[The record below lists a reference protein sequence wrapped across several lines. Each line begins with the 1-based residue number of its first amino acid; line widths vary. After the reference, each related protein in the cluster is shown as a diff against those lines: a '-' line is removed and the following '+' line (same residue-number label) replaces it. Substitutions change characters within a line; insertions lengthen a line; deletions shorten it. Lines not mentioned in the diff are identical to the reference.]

1 MEIAMMKT
9 ILQHVT
15 MMVETIVLM
24 KDTNIVIFVNARIQ
38 ISSERKSVKNLNGL
52 EIIIV
57 MMETIMKSVILM
69 EEIVVLIQNISIAQF
84 VNAKKDKRNVRSH
97 HG

>member
-1 MEIAMMKT
+1 MKT

-15 MMVETIVLM
+15 MMVETVAPM
-24 KDTNIVIFVNARIQ
+24 KDTNIVTFVNARIQ

-57 MMETIMKSVILM
+57 MMEIIMKSVILM
-69 EEIVVLIQNISIAQF
+69 VEIVVLTQNISTAQF
-84 VNAKKDKRNVRSH
+84 VNAKNDKINVH
-97 HG
+97 THLG